1 MCVAALVLG
10 CSEFTFRCADNTCIS
25 KINPEC
31 DDENDCE
38 DGSDEADCCTTHKHT
53 NTHFARH
60 HHAMNTTIGLLS
72 ACGRRPFYSSR
83 VVGGQVAREGEWPWQ
98 VSLHVK
104 GEGHVCGAS
113 VLNNRWLLTAAHCVQ
128 DGQFNR

>member
-10 CSEFTFRCADNTCIS
+10 CSEFTFRCANGRCIS

-31 DDENDCE
+31 DEEQDCE
-38 DGSDEADCCTTHKHT
+38 DGSDEADCCTLHTQTHTLTGTSVH
-53 NTHFARH
+53 
-60 HHAMNTTIGLLS
+60 MNASIGLLL
-72 ACGRRPFYSSR
+72 ACGIVPFRSSR
-83 VVGGQVAREGEWPWQ
+83 VVGGVVSKEGEWPWQ
-98 VSLHVK
+98 VSLHFK

-128 DGQFNR
+128 DSQVKR